1 MTITPWHGVA
11 ATLEQHKYHPIAPID
26 DVSLSLSE
34 PVSPGIFQKSK
45 DNLLISVKV
54 KIIFCIS
61 QFHKRQ

>member
-34 PVSPGIFQKSK
+34 AVSPGIFQKSK
-45 DNLLISVKV
+45 DNLLISVKG
-54 KIIFCIS
+54 
-61 QFHKRQ
+61 